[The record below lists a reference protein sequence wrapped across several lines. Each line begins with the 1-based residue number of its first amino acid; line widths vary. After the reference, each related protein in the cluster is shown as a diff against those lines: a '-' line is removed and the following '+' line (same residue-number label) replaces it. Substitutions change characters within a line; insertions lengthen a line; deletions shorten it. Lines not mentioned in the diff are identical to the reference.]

1 MASTDNLFIGVDV
14 GTGGVRAALVDAVG
28 TILSTSEHPIQIFE
42 PQPGYYEQSS
52 DNIWEACKSTV
63 RVSVCLTNKSINCYI
78 QTFSE
83 LLWRFQVVTLN
94 RDL

>member
-1 MASTDNLFIGVDV
+1 MASTADNLFIGVDV

-28 TILSTSEHPIQIFE
+28 TILSSSEHPIQIFE

-63 RVSVCLTNKSINCYI
+63 KVGAIVIRQEI
-78 QTFSE
+78 QTLIYEE
-83 LLWRFQVVTLN
+83 LNHPGCPRP
-94 RDL
+94 